1 MLNIAFDVLLSTVL
15 GIPEKGTRELG
26 PDTHAWDPGPR
37 TLHLGP
43 GARSPGPLRGT
54 RDLGPFALDLGPETL
69 NVGP

>member
-43 GARSPGPLRGT
+43 GAR
-54 RDLGPFALDLGPETL
+54 DLY
-69 NVGP
+69 VGPGTWDPSP